1 MAGFD
6 RIDRISAEVARELD
20 RILRDEVHDP
30 RLGGTWSILRAEVT
44 RDLRYCKVRIS
55 VLEPEK
61 RKDVMAAAQVRRGL
75 HPPRTG
81 QARGTAL
88 RAGAAV

>member
-30 RLGGTWSILRAEVT
+30 RLGGTWSILRA
-44 RDLRYCKVRIS
+44 
-55 VLEPEK
+55 P
-61 RKDVMAAAQVRRGL
+61 
-75 HPPRTG
+75 
-81 QARGTAL
+81 L
-88 RAGAAV
+88 RAGRGRERPGHAGR